1 MHNLAFLGSDGHEK
15 FLHEI
20 EKKPRKINN
29 PDIKIYSLI
38 FDIKDNAGITVINP
52 AKVAPIP
59 SVTIKAGSAQHNKVP
74 NEVNKVNDE
83 IIV

>member
-1 MHNLAFLGSDGHEK
+1 MDMKNS
-15 FLHEI
+15 LHEI
-20 EKKPRKINN
+20 EKKKPRKINN
-29 PDIKIYSLI
+29 PDIKKIYSLI

-59 SVTIKAGSAQHNKVP
+59 RVTIKAGSAQHNKVP

>member
-1 MHNLAFLGSDGHEK
+1 MGMKN

-20 EKKPRKINN
+20 EKKKPKKISN
-29 PDIKIYSLI
+29 PEIKKIYSLI
-38 FDIKDNAGITVINP
+38 FDIKDNPGITVINP